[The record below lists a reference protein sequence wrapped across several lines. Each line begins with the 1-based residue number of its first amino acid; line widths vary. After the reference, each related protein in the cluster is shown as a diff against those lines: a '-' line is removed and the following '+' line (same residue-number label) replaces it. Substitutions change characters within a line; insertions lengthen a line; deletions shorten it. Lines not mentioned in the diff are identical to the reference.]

1 MEWLKNLSNAI
12 EYIESHLD
20 TEISYEEVC
29 ADCVLFNLLFS
40 AVIFLCCRNFI
51 VRIHPQTQDVPSCF

>member
-20 TEISYEEVC
+20 TEISYEE
-29 ADCVLFNLLFS
+29 A
-40 AVIFLCCRNFI
+40 A
-51 VRIHPQTQDVPSCF
+51 RIHIFP